1 MLRIKL
7 IRSPIAHN
15 WRIRRT
21 VEALGL
27 RKMNTTVEQP
37 DNPSIRGLVHHVK
50 ELLLVEDM
58 ETGTVI
64 FDGAKH
70 RPHATRKQKKPSE
83 RH

>member
-1 MLRIKL
+1 
-7 IRSPIAHN
+7 
-15 WRIRRT
+15 
-21 VEALGL
+21 
-27 RKMNTTVEQP
+27 MNTTVEQP